1 MITGFVVYGNYV
13 DIHAQSILIRIQMI
27 GELFRIVFGLILIF
41 FLPGYALS
49 FVIFP
54 KKKEITLLERIA
66 LSFGLSMASVLLTVL
81 FIDLALGIPTTP
93 KNIAISILSITVVA
107 LVIWT
112 FENQ

>member
-1 MITGFVVYGNYV
+1 M
-13 DIHAQSILIRIQMI
+13 
-27 GELFRIVFGLILIF
+27 

-81 FIDLALGIPTTP
+81 FIDLALDIPTTP
-93 KNIAISILSITVVA
+93 KNITISILSITVVA
-107 LVIWT
+107 LIIWT